1 MGPNQYSVRE
11 VKSAAR
17 RMEKRTSE
25 AEKDWHLTRGGLRPR
40 LTSFTKTVVDWW
52 DMSMIDYSQLG
63 LVIMDP
69 INEPRTI
76 MYVKEVWTKSHPE
89 RETII
94 YVISTE

>member
-1 MGPNQYSVRE
+1 MEVVSPIALQIFFYS
-11 VKSAAR
+11 
-17 RMEKRTSE
+17 
-25 AEKDWHLTRGGLRPR
+25 
-40 LTSFTKTVVDWW
+40 
-52 DMSMIDYSQLG
+52 
-63 LVIMDP
+63 